1 MDQREVVTS
10 KRELE
15 AVREQFESWRKIRK
29 RGGRIPQTLWDAAV
43 RLTESHSVNEVSKV
57 CRLEYNH
64 LKRRVEES
72 ISTVKSTGCGFIELD
87 LNPKMADSECI
98 IEMQRP
104 DGALMR
110 VSIKG
115 GVDSHLLDLAKAFW
129 GQP

>member
-1 MDQREVVTS
+1 MDQREVAPL

-43 RLTESHSVNEVSKV
+43 KLTESHSVNEVSKV

-64 LKRRVEES
+64 LKRRVDQKDS
-72 ISTVKSTGCGFIELD
+72 SVNSTRCGFIELD
-87 LNPKMADSECI
+87 VSQKMADCECA

-115 GVDSHLLDLAKAFW
+115 GVDSHLFDLVKAFW
-129 GQP
+129 GRP